1 MGKIIEREL
10 QYRYPTNNLAAE
22 VKIRSE
28 LAFPLEGKI
37 AVIIEDTTR
46 PHSFVVNTVLN
57 MIRKLRGLTIEV
69 QVVVASGAHNRPE
82 MDEVLSWM
90 GPGNI
95 GFPVYFHCPALGDS
109 YFLGDDHYRIG
120 IGTVTPHTH
129 VEYSGGAKLICP
141 GLMDLDNIKKFHKM
155 SRGNAESIL
164 KWYEPKLDQVV
175 NFTVDADGHPVD
187 IEVGDPITVRKNT
200 MRNVRKTYGYKFR
213 EEDLNADIVI
223 LEPAIKTYDIFQIM
237 NVLNIFD
244 QNPHIL
250 KPGGTLC
257 IKADFPNGIGDHSIF
272 GNVKYDVDTRWAS
285 VLKDKHIQFV
295 THESIAHSELG
306 RFFKK
311 SVLLDSPISFNFFL
325 SLFPSGQKVI
335 KYTGADIMIG
345 I

>member
-1 MGKIIEREL
+1 MGKIVERKL
-10 QYRYPTNNLAAE
+10 KYRYPTNNLAAE

-37 AVIIEDTTR
+37 AVIIEDATR
-46 PHSFVVNTVLN
+46 PHSFVVNIVLN
-57 MIRKLRGLTIEV
+57 MIRKLRGDTIEV
-69 QVVVASGAHNRPE
+69 RVVVASGGHKQPTI
-82 MDEVLSWM
+82 DEVSSWM
-90 GPGNI
+90 GPRNH
-95 GFPVYFHCPALGDS
+95 FPIYFHCSVLGDS

-141 GLMDLDNIKKFHKM
+141 GLMDLDNIRKFHKM
-155 SRGNAESIL
+155 DRDNAESIL
-164 KWYEPKLDQVV
+164 RWYEAKLDQVV
-175 NFTVDADGHPVD
+175 NFTVNTNGDPVD
-187 IEVGDPITVRKNT
+187 IEVGDPVTVRKNI

-223 LEPAIKTYDIFQIM
+223 LEPLIKTYDMFQIM

-272 GNVKYDVDTRWAS
+272 GNIKYDVDTRWAKILS
-285 VLKDKHIQFV
+285 DKHIQFITDGPV
-295 THESIAHSELG
+295 SYPDINQFFDKDIYKITTKSFLHYLG
-306 RFFKK
+306 ISKGLK
-311 SVLLDSPISFNFFL
+311 SVE
-325 SLFPSGQKVI
+325 
-335 KYTGADIMIG
+335 YTGADIMIG
-345 I
+345 V